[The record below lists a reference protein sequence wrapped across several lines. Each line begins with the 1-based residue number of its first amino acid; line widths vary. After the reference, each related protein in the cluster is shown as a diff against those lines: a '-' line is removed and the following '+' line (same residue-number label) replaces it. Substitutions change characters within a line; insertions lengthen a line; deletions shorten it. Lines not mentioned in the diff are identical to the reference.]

1 MHRFKQR
8 EVAVILTDAEKKII
22 WVNDAF
28 LYISGYTL
36 FEVLG
41 KGPGDVLQGQNT
53 CKETINLISKSLK
66 KQQAIET
73 TILNYRKSGEPY
85 LCHLAIHPVVNDQ
98 KILTNFIAFE
108 VDESNYEE
116 NLNLSL
122 LQVQKKYTASSL
134 NPIGEISLIKKL
146 NIHLSENALYLDPD
160 IDIKTVAA
168 ELKSNIKYL
177 SQVVNN
183 QTGLNFNQY
192 INQFRIQI
200 LKESLKDKKYDS
212 LTLYEIA
219 QHCGFKNKSTFHK
232 VFRAFTQMTPKEFL
246 QQYRNGKNEE
256 L

>member
-1 MHRFKQR
+1 
-8 EVAVILTDAEKKII
+8 
-22 WVNDAF
+22 
-28 LYISGYTL
+28 
-36 FEVLG
+36 
-41 KGPGDVLQGQNT
+41 
-53 CKETINLISKSLK
+53 
-66 KQQAIET
+66 
-73 TILNYRKSGEPY
+73 
-85 LCHLAIHPVVNDQ
+85 
-98 KILTNFIAFE
+98 
-108 VDESNYEE
+108 
-116 NLNLSL
+116 
-122 LQVQKKYTASSL
+122 
-134 NPIGEISLIKKL
+134 LIKKL